1 MLLTLSNLKHACLHA
16 GDGGRCCCCVVQGN
30 TCTHELSSARDIA
43 GLLFSHGTLGLFTR
57 HRLFPGLTVNCFFG
71 EARPPSWRFT
81 SAQPSF
87 FWGGRAA
94 PILVPLRNQQPLP
107 ASSLFFAAFPCL
119 LGLDP
124 CRDSLPCNI
133 YVCALILLH
142 RYILQTNSGEG
153 KKTWGE
159 QFARN
164 ISGRVYGTPADS
176 RPLCRR
182 TTSTS
187 RIFTAPRSC

>member
-1 MLLTLSNLKHACLHA
+1 MEPLVCSPATAFFQVSP
-16 GDGGRCCCCVVQGN
+16 
-30 TCTHELSSARDIA
+30 SIA
-43 GLLFSHGTLGLFTR
+43 S
-57 HRLFPGLTVNCFFG
+57 
-71 EARPPSWRFT
+71 
-81 SAQPSF
+81 
-87 FWGGRAA
+87 WGGTTSFLEVYLSPAF
-94 PILVPLRNQQPLP
+94 LFLRGKGRPDTSTTAEP
-107 ASSLFFAAFPCL
+107 ATPSRLLAFFFAAFPCL

-124 CRDSLPCNI
+124 CWDSLPCNI